1 MTRALLIALL
11 IGGAVAV
18 LAPPSPAAAQPAGA
32 TERVDKRIARGRAL
46 FRDLEYR
53 RAIRE
58 LQPVPRDPAATRAQ
72 RARALELIGL
82 SHLIL
87 GEEAR
92 AREAFED
99 LLAIDP
105 GYQLRDDTGSP
116 KIRDFFDRVK
126 KEVVPGFDASAVAEL
141 EHAAPAGATGGR
153 AVEMEV
159 TLRAGAD
166 KVTTVVV
173 VYRQRGQLAWR
184 DRVGMRRTAG
194 GGYRARFTAP
204 ASARAYVLEY
214 YLEAQGPAGEALG
227 RSGGPE
233 TPLSLR
239 VAAGAAAR
247 PWYTRW
253 YVVGG
258 GATVLGLGAVL
269 LLSGGSAGDGS
280 LPPGRITLTP

>member
-1 MTRALLIALL
+1 MTRALCIALL
-11 IGGAVAV
+11 LGVAAVA
-18 LAPPSPAAAQPAGA
+18 LAPPRPAAAQPSGA
-32 TERVDKRIARGRAL
+32 TERVEKRIGRGQAL

-58 LQPVPRDPAATRAQ
+58 LQPVPNDPAATRAQ

-87 GEEAR
+87 GAEAR

-126 KEVVPGFDASAVAEL
+126 KEVVPGFDASMVAEL
-141 EHAAPAGATGGR
+141 EHAAPAGATGAR
-153 AVEMEV
+153 PVEMEV
-159 TLRAGAD
+159 SLRAGAD
-166 KVTTVVV
+166 QVTSVVV

-184 DRVGMRRTAG
+184 ERVGMRRAAG
-194 GGYRARFTAP
+194 GRWRARFTAP

-239 VAAGAAAR
+239 VAAGSAPAA
-247 PWYTRW
+247 WYTRW
-253 YVVGG
+253 YVIGG
-258 GATVLGLGAVL
+258 GATVLGVGAL
-269 LLSGGSAGDGS
+269 LLLTGGSAGDGS
-280 LPPGRITLTP
+280 LPPGRVTLTP